1 MIIVIIIIT
10 IIIFVV
16 SYLNN
21 RLKFL
26 MGEMVIFVTGTDT
39 GVGKTYVS
47 SILAENL
54 KKMGVNVGYLKPIE
68 TGGREDTLTL
78 KNILKTDDGLDL
90 MNPINLKL
98 PLSPNIVFE
107 VENSPLTLNEIK
119 EKIKNAYEVL
129 KERHD
134 FLIVEG
140 AGGVCVPIKDD
151 FLMSDLIKF
160 LGLDAVV
167 VSRPNLG
174 TINHTLL
181 TVEHLRNK
189 GINVR
194 GVIINCITNLNEV
207 LYYEKTF
214 ETIEKVGNVEIIGIV
229 KNKKDFEIDFEKIL
243 R

>member
-1 MIIVIIIIT
+1 M
-10 IIIFVV
+10 V

-214 ETIEKVGNVEIIGIV
+214 ETIEKVGNIEIIGIV

>member
-26 MGEMVIFVTGTDT
+26 IGDKMIFVTGTDT

-54 KKMGVNVGYLKPIE
+54 KKMDINVGYLKPVE

-78 KNILKTDDGLDL
+78 KNILKTDDDLDL

-98 PLSPNIVFE
+98 PLSPNIAFE
-107 VENSPLTLNEIK
+107 VENYNISLDEIK
-119 EKIKNAYEVL
+119 NKIKKSYEAL
-129 KERHD
+129 KEKYD

-160 LGLDAVV
+160 LNLDAVV

-189 GINVR
+189 NINVK

>member
-1 MIIVIIIIT
+1 M
-10 IIIFVV
+10 V